1 MQNGYK
7 FADGAFYDER
17 LVPVKFI
24 ISTYGSEET
33 FALFVSPK
41 RKWRRESEFVA
52 SLKLFGDAE
61 DDAEDIGI
69 AIIDIID
76 IDVVEPNSD
85 EHFLYLSIFF
95 NDYMPEEITINP
107 EPHINK
113 KVLKD
118 AWCCKSIMWEENK
131 CYFAFLWMTTA

>member
-1 MQNGYK
+1 MQKGYK

-24 ISTYGSEET
+24 VSTYGSEET

-61 DDAEDIGI
+61 D
-69 AIIDIID
+69 IDID
-76 IDVVEPNSD
+76 LDVVEPNSD
-85 EHFLYLSIFF
+85 EHFLFRFSS
-95 NDYMPEEITINP
+95 MITCL
-107 EPHINK
+107 K
-113 KVLKD
+113 KL
-118 AWCCKSIMWEENK
+118 
-131 CYFAFLWMTTA
+131 L